1 MAFDRNGTLRNAEK
15 LLRAGKVDAAI
26 AEYLRVIEDQ
36 PTDWATTN
44 TLGDLYVRAG
54 QVDKALEQFLKV
66 AESLREGIA
75 EEMRRDPSVFCMGED
90 IGTIVDS

>member
-15 LLRAGKVDAAI
+15 LLRSGKVDAAI

-44 TLGDLYVRAG
+44 TVGDLYVRAG
-54 QVDKALEQFLKV
+54 QVDKAL
-66 AESLREGIA
+66 
-75 EEMRRDPSVFCMGED
+75 
-90 IGTIVDS
+90 